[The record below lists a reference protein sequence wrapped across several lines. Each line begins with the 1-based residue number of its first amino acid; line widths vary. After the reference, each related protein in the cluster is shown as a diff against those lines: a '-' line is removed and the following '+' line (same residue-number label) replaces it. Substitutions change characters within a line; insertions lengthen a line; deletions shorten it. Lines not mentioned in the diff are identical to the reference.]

1 MLFIHPTETTERK
14 DIWEKE
20 ARMALRAIALSIS
33 KRIVGIHCKTYGVQ
47 SNLSP
52 GRQSFYYQGQIL
64 N

>member
-47 SNLSP
+47 SNP